1 MQGVLASSSTATTS
15 MLLRLVDCPRCG
27 VRLVRIRSKK
37 PETYGEVIYKCPTLV
52 PSFGSIFYCHH
63 EFYVLSDVDLVA
75 MWLQKTRALVNLSDL
90 RSSMRGMYAG

>member
-75 MWLQKTRALVNLSDL
+75 MWLQEDPRTCKFI
-90 RSSMRGMYAG
+90 RSEK